1 MWFLQKIK
9 WLALI
14 PFKIVYLFF
23 KMIAFVLSILFYPQV
38 KMGKRITSKSKEI
51 YNTNDKLKKYSKIA
65 NNLKNKSKIKINY
78 KFIIFTT
85 CIISIFF
92 YQSTVVADV
101 ALQNTNSEMKNILGV
116 FFPDLVEVG
125 LFNPSYAHE
134 DLGIYLSIIGVF
146 SVHIAT
152 GVLLSLVL
160 WLSVKFLID
169 LTMGV
174 SNRSTYARLL
184 SYVFVLFALSLSTKE
199 DIHGYEIERNHVQ
212 YYMITLLIEYL
223 DNGDEIATTNTEISY
238 SSPSIRVLN
247 PENFRHEFLNISN
260 LYLLSLVNGDAE
272 TDTISIE
279 FANDIYRVEF
289 GMGGAITSITSQST
303 VALNEQSTL
312 LGHDLKKKENEL
324 FRHYI
329 ESIIEN
335 AVAVGKKIKD
345 IDLTFLKEDY
355 KTTNMFNY
363 ENSSETKIVYDKDY
377 KTYCDTI
384 YDDSLTGIDKKGLQ
398 AYLEIAAT
406 CAAKTFLEE
415 EYKNDF
421 FNIADIYDEKYILNK
436 GNALLFGEQTKVT
449 YSEILQNVDKLCAV
463 GNGYFP
469 CAEAIQFATYRN
481 AESDKKLGVFSPSV
495 KVINQLTSSIV
506 DTSDRIFNTRTFEQY
521 ESGTIAFVD
530 YIHDERALYNVSFE
544 LNKINNVGIVADS
557 FDLYDFTRMN
567 MPSLEEIFQ
576 LIVGSKVT
584 EPYERLLTCFLYSYE
599 IRNGFKCNSISQET
613 MDLGVGM
620 AKTSFS
626 IFATNTAIS
635 AFSTKTKLRNG
646 VQMGKTSTLGGATK
660 ATAAIA
666 TAVVMPG
673 LISAATK
680 EDHYSSA
687 ATVQTLTISAF
698 ILKYFNLDF
707 TSSLTKFAMMM
718 GTAGIALI
726 LITVSF
732 TFVLTLTFL
741 GKVTEIIIDIYLFP
755 LKTISSILHDQERGL
770 LKIYQEFI
778 AEIIFT
784 ILVFVLIMMIPLV
797 IDKLLLSVVEQ
808 MFDILRTMQGS
819 VENILTSMTSLLMN
833 ILKNFMLMFM
843 TIQFVVGFGDYQL
856 QSIKQN

>member
-1 MWFLQKIK
+1 
-9 WLALI
+9 ALI
-14 PFKIVYLFF
+14 PFKIAYLFF

-160 WLSVKFLID
+160 WFSVKFLID

-184 SYVFVLFALSLSTKE
+184 SYVFVLFALSFSTKE

-329 ESIIEN
+329 ESIIDN

-363 ENSSETKIVYDKDY
+363 ENSSEIKIVYDKDY

-436 GNALLFGEQTKVT
+436 GNA
-449 YSEILQNVDKLCAV
+449 
-463 GNGYFP
+463 
-469 CAEAIQFATYRN
+469 
-481 AESDKKLGVFSPSV
+481 
-495 KVINQLTSSIV
+495 
-506 DTSDRIFNTRTFEQY
+506 
-521 ESGTIAFVD
+521 
-530 YIHDERALYNVSFE
+530 
-544 LNKINNVGIVADS
+544 
-557 FDLYDFTRMN
+557 
-567 MPSLEEIFQ
+567 
-576 LIVGSKVT
+576 
-584 EPYERLLTCFLYSYE
+584 
-599 IRNGFKCNSISQET
+599 
-613 MDLGVGM
+613 
-620 AKTSFS
+620 
-626 IFATNTAIS
+626 
-635 AFSTKTKLRNG
+635 
-646 VQMGKTSTLGGATK
+646 
-660 ATAAIA
+660 
-666 TAVVMPG
+666 
-673 LISAATK
+673 
-680 EDHYSSA
+680 
-687 ATVQTLTISAF
+687 
-698 ILKYFNLDF
+698 
-707 TSSLTKFAMMM
+707 
-718 GTAGIALI
+718 
-726 LITVSF
+726 
-732 TFVLTLTFL
+732 
-741 GKVTEIIIDIYLFP
+741 
-755 LKTISSILHDQERGL
+755 
-770 LKIYQEFI
+770 
-778 AEIIFT
+778 
-784 ILVFVLIMMIPLV
+784 
-797 IDKLLLSVVEQ
+797 
-808 MFDILRTMQGS
+808 
-819 VENILTSMTSLLMN
+819 
-833 ILKNFMLMFM
+833 
-843 TIQFVVGFGDYQL
+843 
-856 QSIKQN
+856 